1 VRALREWESVKES
14 QWVKGSRQE
23 TLVSCQWVM
32 ENKQKIKLF
41 EVSCMSKNDNQLK
54 IPGAGFLDTNRFE
67 RESLMWNKVP
77 DSEII
82 AVITESGIAF
92 DTLVVLY
99 SRENPL
105 PAARILHIMLYIGV
119 KDVRLMDGGLVQWQ
133 KMQYEVTYE
142 PYTKFKSESSYG
154 TLMFT
159 RLHSYFSSID

>member
-1 VRALREWESVKES
+1 MGR
-14 QWVKGSRQE
+14 
-23 TLVSCQWVM
+23 
-32 ENKQKIKLF
+32 
-41 EVSCMSKNDNQLK
+41 NDNQLK

-119 KDVRLMDGGLVQWQ
+119 KDVRLMDGGLAQWQ
-133 KMQYEVTYE
+133 KM
-142 PYTKFKSESSYG
+142 
-154 TLMFT
+154 
-159 RLHSYFSSID
+159 